1 MKQVIVV
8 NEALKLPRG
17 KLSAQ
22 VAHAAVGSF
31 LNAPQAAQRNWL
43 GAGMPKVVVR
53 GESESDLL
61 QLERQASEA
70 GLPVALIR
78 DAGRTV
84 VAPGTVTCLGIGPAE
99 DEEVDR
105 LTGEKALVK

>member
-53 GESESDLL
+53 GESECIPPTAPPTHIPSTML
-61 QLERQASEA
+61 Q
-70 GLPVALIR
+70 
-78 DAGRTV
+78 
-84 VAPGTVTCLGIGPAE
+84 
-99 DEEVDR
+99 
-105 LTGEKALVK
+105 